1 MKSYLLADL
10 SYSSNLELDLKDR
23 IESFTNRVNK
33 IDSNKMIKK
42 ANKRKQLKW
51 QLFDGMGELIFGLGI
66 IGIGLLCAWLFSLK
80 KDISNI
86 PFEVFILLAL
96 VVVIILAFIVGLIV
110 LLVKKNKG

>member
-10 SYSSNLELDLKDR
+10 SNSSNLELDLKDR
-23 IESFTNRVNK
+23 IESFTSRINK
-33 IDSNKMIKK
+33 IDSNKIIKR

-51 QLFDGMGELIFGLGI
+51 QLFDGVGELIFGLGI

-86 PFEVFILLAL
+86 PFEVFVMLAL
-96 VVVIILAFIVGLIV
+96 VAVIILAFIVGLIV
-110 LLVKKNKG
+110 FLIKKKK

>member
-1 MKSYLLADL
+1 
-10 SYSSNLELDLKDR
+10 
-23 IESFTNRVNK
+23 
-33 IDSNKMIKK
+33 MIKR

-86 PFEVFILLAL
+86 PFEVFIILAL
-96 VVVIILAFIVGLIV
+96 VIIIIIPFSILLIILIV
-110 LLVKKNKG
+110 LTIV